1 MRRRKGPPLLA
12 SRRPEEAGQALL
24 ELALVTP
31 ILVLLV
37 MAIFQ
42 FAFVLETQM
51 GLENAVREAAR
62 RVAAA
67 KPQSPPVWTG
77 TASLREWAQQQL
89 CGTALSPCDGGLLR
103 QNVQAFED
111 VRLTTNPPTVK
122 FCSYSV
128 QTASGTET
136 AYRVEVSVSYSH
148 PLFFGPMGFATDAVD
163 GNPNGAW
170 DLSASAQM
178 RLEKIDPTV
187 AGFVDPITAGAC
199 A

>member
-1 MRRRKGPPLLA
+1 VRRRKGPPLLA
-12 SRRPEEAGQALL
+12 SRRSGESGQALL

-77 TASLREWAQQQL
+77 TGSLREWVQQQL
-89 CGTALSPCDGGLLR
+89 CGDPVASCAAGLLP
-103 QNVQAFED
+103 QNVQAFE
-111 VRLTTNPPTVK
+111 VGRLTTKPPTVK

-128 QTASGTET
+128 QTASGPETE
-136 AYRVEVSVSYSH
+136 YRVQVSLTYSH
-148 PLFFGPMGFATDAVD
+148 PLFFGPMGFATDALD
-163 GNPNGAW
+163 GVPNDAW
-170 DLSASAQM
+170 DLNVSAQM
-178 RLEKIDPTV
+178 RLEKIDPSVT
-187 AGFVDPITAGAC
+187 GFVDPTTAGAC
-199 A
+199 T